1 MQIIGGALRVKGTAL
16 YYLFQLDYRVQE
28 NAERGTEVKGNKPIE
43 AFDLDLDPEI
53 FYYIICKY
61 TCYTT

>member
-1 MQIIGGALRVKGTAL
+1 M
-16 YYLFQLDYRVQE
+16 QE

>member
-1 MQIIGGALRVKGTAL
+1 M
-16 YYLFQLDYRVQE
+16 QE

-61 TCYTT
+61 NGAQEYCPASLE